1 MWSSIFGHWIL
12 LNHREGLLIY
22 ILGVILLITDFFIPI
37 FSTLILLYFSD
48 PGTSICPYLRVEKV
62 ITKSQYGAYP
72 RTCPVLESIPLG
84 ISTPTI
90 GALCLSIV
98 FNIESKFC
106 PLGCNR

>member
-1 MWSSIFGHWIL
+1 M
-12 LNHREGLLIY
+12 
-22 ILGVILLITDFFIPI
+22 
-37 FSTLILLYFSD
+37 ILLYFSD

-98 FNIESKFC
+98 FNISLALLLILRDNPIPNNASTNKPILLKSISSKSFG
-106 PLGCNR
+106 LIFN